1 MKNAQ
6 VTLPEP
12 NDNAADDSENE
23 DSSPSANAALK
34 KRLTVAPAPDAARA
48 SLMFINFNVKTF
60 DEVADLSLKDR
71 MDFFM
76 QPLPKEACMNAILER
91 ERTGLTKLNRGFVLR
106 TKSGAVLARAK
117 KVGGISKRPYYWISV
132 HDAEA
137 NREVYCGKLRSDF
150 KGKEFIA
157 YSFGEN
163 KKVLNKSTNLFGFKS
178 PKFMKSPRWGF
189 KSPSSAKCVEGTV
202 SPVRAPVKDAVT
214 KSDALSRVSGSKEPA
229 LRGSASFGSI
239 MTSKRESA
247 GSRRNNSSPPNDN
260 ASRGSACSIS
270 DDENEGEGAGIRE
283 ELAYIRYDTPANNPI
298 FIQMVIPGVT
308 DDGERIVCKP
318 LTVIDPGL
326 GDLVQTRSQRKC
338 ADPLVTEYT
347 TPEAIWDGELGY
359 FVQYFSEEVTVPS
372 VKNFLLTDKDQV
384 FIQFGR
390 YDKDSFVL
398 DFAHPL
404 SPFQAFCAAISSLDY
419 KICML

>member
-1 MKNAQ
+1 MEKAH

-12 NDNAADDSENE
+12 NTNAVDDSENE

-60 DEVADLSLKDR
+60 DEVADYSLKER

-76 QPLPKEACMNAILER
+76 QPLPKKACMNAILER

-132 HDAEA
+132 HDTEA

-163 KKVLNKSTNLFGFKS
+163 KKVLNKSPTMFGFKS
-178 PKFMKSPRWGF
+178 PKFMRSPRWGF
-189 KSPSSAKCVEGTV
+189 KSPSSAKCIEGTV
-202 SPVRAPVKDAVT
+202 SPVRTPVRDVVT
-214 KSDALSRVSGSKEPA
+214 KSDALSGDKQPA
-229 LRGSASFGSI
+229 LRGSASAGRTS
-239 MTSKRESA
+239 TSSSKR

-260 ASRGSACSIS
+260 ASRGSVCSLT

-283 ELAYIRYDTPANNPI
+283 ELACIRYDTPANNPI

-347 TPEAIWDGELGY
+347 TPEAVWDGELGY
-359 FVQYFSEEVTVPS
+359 FVQYFSEEVTIPS
-372 VKNFLLTDKDQV
+372 VKNFLLTDKEQV

-398 DFAHPL
+398 DFTHPL